1 MVWSALNNQEQFMK
15 DKRKEDISNDTSSE
29 IS

>member
-15 DKRKEDISNDTSSE
+15 DKRKKDISDDTSSE